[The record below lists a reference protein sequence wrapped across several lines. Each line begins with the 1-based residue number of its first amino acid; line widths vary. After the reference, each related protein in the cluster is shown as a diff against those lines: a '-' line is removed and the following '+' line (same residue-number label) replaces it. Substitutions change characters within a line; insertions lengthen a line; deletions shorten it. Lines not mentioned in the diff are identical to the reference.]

1 LTTLKDNK
9 ISPDKIHLVVH
20 TKEQAD
26 MYRAGIPK
34 EMYNSII
41 ITNENKGIYG
51 QMNWVFKHF
60 KEGQHILKL
69 DDDIS
74 SFKKLQGEKLV
85 KMYNIGDVIDEGFKL
100 CEQKGYK
107 LFGIYPTAN
116 AYFMKGQK
124 DYTEDLRFVVGA
136 FMGII
141 NQRDNQIDIAIKIKG
156 DYEYAINSFIKNGGM
171 IRFNRIAFNY
181 DITKNEGERINTMKS
196 DAKILIR
203 KHPTLVKEN
212 NRRGDKG
219 EILLSKGGDMTGGKI
234 TDRNLIPVDD
244 PDSKEVFNDKIVL
257 TDKVKKLQ
265 EKLVNTLENTN
276 IPKIRGPNVGKWAG
290 TKSRGDLLGYNGY
303 TFTLGCGR
311 RRYLKVGEFSTNK
324 KYPELLKLVIEYGNE
339 ILPSG
344 FKYSAITI
352 NKNLKAKKHIDA
364 GNAGI
369 GCITFLGDYTGG
381 GLYLYNPERKLYE
394 TKNKLIA
401 FNGSNIAH
409 MTQPFKGDR
418 YAFIFYNQTECEI
431 PRFTME
437 GKGLD
442 GGESLFNP
450 VY

>member
-1 LTTLKDNK
+1 
-9 ISPDKIHLVVH
+9 
-20 TKEQAD
+20 
-26 MYRAGIPK
+26 
-34 EMYNSII
+34 
-41 ITNENKGIYG
+41 
-51 QMNWVFKHF
+51 MNWVFKHF
-60 KEGQHILKL
+60 KEGQYIVKL

-85 KMYNIGDVIDEGFKL
+85 KMYNIGDVINEGFKL
-100 CEQKGYK
+100 CEQKGFK
-107 LFGIYPTAN
+107 LFGIYPVAN
-116 AYFMKGQK
+116 AYFMKSQK

-156 DYEYAINSFIKNGGM
+156 DYEYAINSFLKNGGM

-181 DITKNEGERINTMKS
+181 DITKNEGDRINTMKD

-203 KHPTLVKEN
+203 KYPDLVKEN
-212 NRRGDKG
+212 IRRGDMG
-219 EILLSKGGDMTGGKI
+219 EILLSKGGEITGGKI
-234 TDRNLIPVDD
+234 TDKTLMPLDD
-244 PDSKEVFNDKIVL
+244 PDTKKVFDDKIVI
-257 TDKVKKLQ
+257 TDKVKALQTKLIQ
-265 EKLVNTLENTN
+265 AIEQSK
-276 IPKIRGPNVGKWAG
+276 IPRIEGKRKDKKP
-290 TKSRGDLLGYNGY
+290 TRGDLLGYEGY

-311 RRYLKVGEFSTNK
+311 RRNLGIGEFSANK
-324 KYPELLKLVIEYGNE
+324 KNPELLKLVIEYGNE

-344 FKYSAITI
+344 FKYTAITI
-352 NKNLKAKKHIDA
+352 NKNLKAKKHMDK

-381 GLYLYNPERKLYE
+381 GLYLYNPERKLYD
-394 TKNKLIA
+394 THNRLIA

-418 YAFIFYNQTECEI
+418 YAFIFYNQTDCKI

-442 GGESLFNP
+442 DGESLFNLI
-450 VY
+450 Y